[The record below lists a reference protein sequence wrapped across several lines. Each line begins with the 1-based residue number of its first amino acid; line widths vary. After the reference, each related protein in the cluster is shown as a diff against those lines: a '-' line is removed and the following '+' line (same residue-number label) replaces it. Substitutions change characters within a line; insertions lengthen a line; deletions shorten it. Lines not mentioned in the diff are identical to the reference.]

1 MLVYFSLGALFII
14 LGLIFLL
21 VPFETLKTVF
31 RRMRSSITTKVGGAV
46 LLVAGIVTC
55 LLYTSPSPRDCS

>member
-1 MLVYFSLGALFII
+1 MMVYFSLGALFII

-21 VPFETLKTVF
+21 IPFEKPQTVF

-46 LLVAGIVTC
+46 LLVAGIVTMIMG
-55 LLYTSPSPRDCS
+55 LLQ

>member
-1 MLVYFSLGALFII
+1 MMVYFSLGALFII

-21 VPFETLKTVF
+21 IPFEKLQTVF

-46 LLVAGIVTC
+46 LLVA
-55 LLYTSPSPRDCS
+55 

>member
-21 VPFETLKTVF
+21 VPFETPKTVF

-46 LLVAGIVTC
+46 LLVAGIVTIIMG
-55 LLYTSPSPRDCS
+55 LLQ